1 MATDDNLPH
10 DLVQRFIAAV
20 PDTAGIASVELLQML
35 ADALG
40 NVIGEEGFESLLSRS
55 VRRASVCYP
64 WLQLDPKDRRTDP
77 EFEQLRQAFHGR
89 DAAEA
94 QAASTLLF
102 TTLVDT
108 LAILVG
114 VHLTTL
120 ILTSA
125 LASAR
130 AGLEEQGTA
139 R

>member
-1 MATDDNLPH
+1 M
-10 DLVQRFIAAV
+10 VQRFIAAV
-20 PDTAGIASVELLQML
+20 PKTADIASVALLQML

-55 VRRASVCYP
+55 IRRAGLSYP
-64 WLQLDPKDRRTDP
+64 WLQLDPRERSADP
-77 EFEQLRQAFHGR
+77 EFEQLRRVFRGR
-89 DAAEA
+89 EPAEA
-94 QAASTLLF
+94 QAASMLLF

-108 LAILVG
+108 LIILVG
-114 VHLTTL
+114 AHLTTL

-130 AGLEEQGTA
+130 AGLQEQGTA